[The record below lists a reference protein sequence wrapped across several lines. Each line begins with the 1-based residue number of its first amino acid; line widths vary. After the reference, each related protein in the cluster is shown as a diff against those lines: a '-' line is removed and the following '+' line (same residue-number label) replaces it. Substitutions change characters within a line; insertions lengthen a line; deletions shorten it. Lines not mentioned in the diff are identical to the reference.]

1 MPTLVN
7 NCCQPQTL
15 KVNSTTGYLSI
26 SDGNS
31 VFLGTL
37 IKSLGITTP
46 VVDFQING
54 FIITLTYVDNSG
66 IIQHKNIDLA
76 ALAQGGNITVSDTSS
91 LNLTYSGANL
101 SGDVSVSA
109 IAGNSIII
117 RTDGLWAPVFTE
129 TVLTA
134 NDSSTID
141 FTTSGTSNHTL
152 TAAVKISTTAG
163 NKVQVVGD
171 GLLVADMTTYI
182 LPGANISM
190 TGTGSASDPK
200 VISATAGAETP
211 LSVNDSSSLH
221 FVSSGTFG
229 HTLTGNVKVSTVVAN
244 ALTINSDGLY
254 VPQATSGTYTDA
266 QARAAISVIA
276 PLLYNNTTGVISLA
290 QATTTTS
297 GYLANSDW
305 NTFNAKISTGASIG
319 TGSSLPVYAGQNS
332 TTLNFNGLRAGSNI
346 TLNQVGNDIVISAA
360 SGGGGGGSSTFNID
374 FIVGDGG
381 SLTPTANASQFNPS
395 SNPLAGKTVLGVW
408 VEGTKIASV
417 PRTGG
422 ALYFIF
428 NQVTGT
434 ITLTNGVFSDD
445 TYYSILYR

>member
-1 MPTLVN
+1 MSTLVN
-7 NCCQPQTL
+7 SCCQPQTL
-15 KVNSTTGYLSI
+15 KVNNTTGYLSI

-54 FIITLTYVDNSG
+54 FIVILTYIDNAG
-66 IIQHKNIDLA
+66 IIQHKDIDLA
-76 ALAQGGNITVSDTSS
+76 ALAQGGNITVTDTSS
-91 LNLTYSGANL
+91 LNLTYLGANL
-101 SGDVSVSA
+101 SGDVNISA
-109 IAGNSIII
+109 IPGNSLII
-117 RTDGLWAPVFTE
+117 RTDGLWSPVFTE

-134 NDSSTID
+134 NDSSTIA
-141 FTTSGTSNHTL
+141 FSLSGTSNHTL
-152 TAAVKISTTAG
+152 TAGVKISANAG
-163 NKVQVVGD
+163 NKIQVVGD

-182 LPGANISM
+182 LPGANISIS
-190 TGTGSASDPK
+190 GTGSATDPK

-229 HTLTGNVKVSTVVAN
+229 HTLTGNVKISSVTAN
-244 ALTINSDGLY
+244 ALTVNSDGLY

-266 QARAAISVIA
+266 QARAAISAIA
-276 PLLYNNTTGVISLA
+276 PLLYNNTTGVMSLA

-305 NTFNAKISTGASIG
+305 NTFNSKISTGASIG
-319 TGSSLPVYAGQNS
+319 TGSSLPVFAGQNG
-332 TTLNFNGLRAGSNI
+332 TTLNFNGLRAGTNV
-346 TLNQVGNDIVISAA
+346 TLNQVGNDIVINAA
-360 SGGGGGGSSTFNID
+360 GGGGGTGSTTFNID
-374 FIVGDGG
+374 FIIGDGG
-381 SLTPTANASQFNPS
+381 ALTPTANASQFNPS
-395 SNPLAGKTVLGVW
+395 SNPLAGKTILGVW
-408 VEGTKIASV
+408 VEGSKIASV

-422 ALYFIF
+422 ALYFTF
-428 NQVTGT
+428 NQVNGT